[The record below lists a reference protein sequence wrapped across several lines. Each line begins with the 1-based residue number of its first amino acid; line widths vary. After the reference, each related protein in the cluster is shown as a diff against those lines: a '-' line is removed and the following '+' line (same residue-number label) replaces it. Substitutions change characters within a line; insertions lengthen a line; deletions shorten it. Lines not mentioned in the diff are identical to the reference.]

1 MFHWILLSFLASAPL
16 VTSDF
21 TLHFI
26 YSELK
31 PFVYNNQGIIDGII
45 PRQYESA
52 VKVCRTLSNQTFH
65 ITYIREESYSDF
77 YEKLL
82 HKNLTME
89 EIFASTNESDMS
101 LTKPELRDYVPFY
114 YPYFMSFNSDDQKLQ
129 EPGQVLD
136 AELLRYHQIAIIMRR
151 KHISLIQKS
160 INAAVS
166 TSRILF
172 QTLLFVIIF
181 AIILT
186 LFENFD
192 KFLRGIPVSILFMNV
207 WFTIVTCTTI
217 GYGDRFPQT
226 KIGKLISFFWI
237 VVSLVVVCIFTA
249 AVSGSVFGDTEMGFE
264 GKTISVL
271 NNSNEAELIAINY
284 PESEIAP
291 QKSYRDVIES
301 VVNEDVLA
309 GFLNADYAAWIQGEL
324 RYKNIHIVQLLDYEM
339 PINGLTKYH
348 KDNQH
353 LWNCMR
359 KFKRDVLERPIVYFK
374 KECEP
379 ERIYYDSIAALYKQN
394 WHMPTITAIILLF
407 IAVAIVHELLACG
420 NLCLNLSLIQNNKN
434 DGISKES
441 EMYQYGKNIEKNV
454 VSLRSDITEITLKL
468 KKT

>member
-1 MFHWILLSFLASAPL
+1 MFHWHLTLFLASAPL

-45 PRQYESA
+45 PRQYENA

-65 ITYIREESYSDF
+65 IRYIREVSYNVF
-77 YEKLL
+77 YEELL

-89 EIFASTNESDMS
+89 EIFAFTNESDKS
-101 LTKPELRDYVPFY
+101 LTHPELRDYVPFY
-114 YPYFMSFNSDDQKLQ
+114 YPYFMSFNKDDQKLQ

-151 KHISLIQKS
+151 KHISLIRKS

-172 QTLLFVIIF
+172 ETLLFVIIF
-181 AIILT
+181 AITLT
-186 LFENFD
+186 LFENFH
-192 KFLRGIPVSILFMNV
+192 KFFGGIPASILFMNI
-207 WFTIVTCTTI
+207 WFTIVTCTTL

-237 VVSLVVVCIFTA
+237 VVSLVMACIFTA
-249 AVSGSVFGDTEMGFE
+249 AISGSIFGDMDTSFE

-291 QKSYRDVIES
+291 EKSYKDVIES

-324 RYKNIHIVQLLDYEM
+324 RDKNVHVVQLLNYEI

-359 KFKRDVLERPIVYFK
+359 NYKRDVLERPIEYFK

-394 WHMPTITAIILLF
+394 WFMPAITAIILLF
-407 IAVAIVHELLACG
+407 IAVAIVHEVLACG
-420 NLCLNLSLIQNNKN
+420 NFCLNPSLSQTNKN
-434 DGISKES
+434 YEISKES
-441 EMYQYGKNIEKNV
+441 EMYEYGRNIEKNV
-454 VSLRSDITEITLKL
+454 VSLRSDITEIKLKL
-468 KKT
+468 EKT

>member
-1 MFHWILLSFLASAPL
+1 MFHWHLTLFLALVPP

-45 PRQYESA
+45 PRQYENA

-65 ITYIREESYSDF
+65 ITYIREESYNDF
-77 YEKLL
+77 YEKLF

-89 EIFASTNESDMS
+89 EIFASTNESDKS
-101 LTKPELRDYVPFY
+101 LTQPELRDYVPFY
-114 YPYFMSFNSDDQKLQ
+114 YPYFMSFNNDDQKLQ
-129 EPGQVLD
+129 EPGQVLA
-136 AELLRYHQIAIIMRR
+136 AELLRYPQIAIIMRR
-151 KHISLIQKS
+151 KHISLIRKS

-181 AIILT
+181 AITLT
-186 LFENFD
+186 FFENFH
-192 KFLRGIPVSILFMNV
+192 KFLGGIPASILFMNV
-207 WFTIVTCTTI
+207 WFTIVTCTTL

-249 AVSGSVFGDTEMGFE
+249 AVSGSVFGDMDTSFE
-264 GKTISVL
+264 GKAISVL

-284 PESEIAP
+284 AESKIAP
-291 QKSYRDVIES
+291 KKSYKDVIES

-324 RYKNIHIVQLLDYEM
+324 RDKNVHIVQLLDYEI

-348 KDNQH
+348 KDNKH

-359 KFKRDVLERPIVYFK
+359 KYKRDVLERPIVYFK

-379 ERIYYDSIAALYKQN
+379 ERIHYDSIAALYKQN
-394 WHMPTITAIILLF
+394 WFMPTITAIILLF
-407 IAVAIVHELLACG
+407 IAVAIAHEVLACG
-420 NLCLNLSLIQNNKN
+420 NFCLNSSLIQTNKN
-434 DGISKES
+434 DEISKEI
-441 EMYQYGKNIEKNV
+441 EMYECGRKFEKHV
-454 VSLRSDITEITLKL
+454 VSLRSDITEIKLKL